1 LTICKINKHKQKIR
15 AFCDS
20 HPEIIA
26 AYLFGSCATG
36 KSGPLSDIDLAFL
49 VDSAQYDENNFRYGY
64 KAYLITELMRLLS
77 TNGVDVVILNDAPP
91 LLKFQIIY
99 HGIVLFSRSEKE
111 RLAFHVRAFNE
122 YQDFRPF
129 LAVQQRYMMSRLKE
143 NKPW

>member
-1 LTICKINKHKQKIR
+1 VDGARYDKNK
-15 AFCDS
+15 
-20 HPEIIA
+20 
-26 AYLFGSCATG
+26 
-36 KSGPLSDIDLAFL
+36 
-49 VDSAQYDENNFRYGY
+49 FRYGY
-64 KAYLITELMRLLS
+64 KAFLTTELMRLLS
-77 TNGVDVVILNDAPP
+77 TNEVDVVILNDAPP

-99 HGIVLFSRSEKE
+99 HGTILFSRSEKE